1 MLSQRILAI
10 VLNWNGGRAVED
22 CVEALLASRAVS
34 LDVLVVDNASTDG
47 SADPLEGRRGLQLIR
62 NTSNLGYAAGNNV
75 GLRWAHDRDYTFVAV
90 INQDCRVEP
99 ECLAELYS
107 FLSQD
112 PTAGVAGPQILMEG
126 SQLVE
131 SEGIAVCFNHVTAA
145 MLNAGRLPSPGQ
157 SARRVDAVLGSALFL
172 RVAAVA
178 EVGYFDSRFFLYLE
192 EVDLC
197 YRLSLAGY
205 GVYYLPTARAVHLG
219 AAGQDP
225 QRRRLKLYYLRR
237 NSVLFVRKHGGLFHK
252 LQFGLLSILSLLY
265 GAVAVLW
272 KGSAG
277 WDMLRAKLQGYRDGW
292 LAGPVEPAPFADEA
306 RPGAGLGGR
315 PE

>member
-10 VLNWNGGRAVED
+10 VLNWNGGRAVEH
-22 CVEALLASRAVS
+22 CVDALLASRAIPV
-34 LDVLVVDNASTDG
+34 DVLVVDNASTDD
-47 SADPLEGRRGLQLIR
+47 SADRLETRGGLQLIR
-62 NTSNLGYAAGNNV
+62 NASNLGYAAGNNV
-75 GLRWAHDRDYTFVAV
+75 GLRWAHDRDYTFAAV

-99 ECLAELYS
+99 ECLAQLHS
-107 FLSQD
+107 LLSQD
-112 PTAGVAGPQILMEG
+112 RTAGAAGPQILMEG

-131 SEGIAVCFNHVTAA
+131 SEGIAICFNHVTAA

-157 SARRVDAVLGSALFL
+157 SARRVDAVPGSALLL

-237 NSVLFVRKHGGLFHK
+237 NSVLFVRKHGGFFHK
-252 LQFGLLSILSLLY
+252 LQFGLLSVLSLLY
-265 GAVAVLW
+265 GAVTVLW
-272 KGSAG
+272 KGADG
-277 WDMLRAKLQGYRDGW
+277 WEMLRAKLRGYRDGW
-292 LAGPVEPAPFADEA
+292 LAGPVEPRFVESA
-306 RPGAGLGGR
+306 RPGSGPGGHV
-315 PE
+315 E